1 MQANGSI
8 VAIRDAKKTP
18 KRSRRTTQEQSN
30 NDEPSLVTTLVT
42 QFEMSA
48 GTFNESPESD
58 LAYNK
63 TAEKN
68 SSESQTAEKNSS
80 ESLFSMQ
87 SLEPLDPI
95 KDNTAI
101 VSNPPE
107 ADESPKSLN
116 DDENS
121 QTEFKEE
128 IIEEGEIESTDDE
141 HDDESQ
147 TIKELS
153 ATNFFEACQVDVPYQ
168 NQKQIPLFKIPIDFK
183 FKNRK
188 LQEQELSEQE
198 YKNARLS
205 LPKEE
210 RKKLMKKTPKIFYL
224 STFDRLEYDKIRK
237 RMRNKISKEDL
248 KCTSKSEFKRQLI
261 LYPECFLLVP
271 ISDKRQKM
279 MDEEFDKALFYEIIQ
294 FKQFPEKKDFDHA
307 YLDQTFEPD
316 KDQSWFK
323 IDESENFHPETG

>member
-8 VAIRDAKKTP
+8 VAIRDGAKKTP
-18 KRSRRTTQEQSN
+18 KRSRRTTLSNQEQSN
-30 NDEPSLVTTLVT
+30 NDEPSLDTTLVT
-42 QFEMSA
+42 QFDMSA
-48 GTFNESPESD
+48 GTFNERPSSD

-63 TAEKN
+63 TAEN
-68 SSESQTAEKNSS
+68 NSS

-87 SLEPLDPI
+87 SLDPI
-95 KDNTAI
+95 HIIDKTPSDF
-101 VSNPPE
+101 NPPQ

-121 QTEFKEE
+121 QTAEFKEE
-128 IIEEGEIESTDDE
+128 IIEKDEDQSQSTDDE

-153 ATNFFEACQVDVPYQ
+153 ATNFFESCVVDVPYQ

-210 RKKLMKKTPKIFYL
+210 RKKLTKKTPKIFYL
-224 STFDRLEYDKIRK
+224 STFDRLEYDQIRK

-248 KCTSKSEFKRQLI
+248 KCTSKSDFKRQLI

-279 MDEEFDKALFYEIIQ
+279 MVEEFDNALFYEFIQ
-294 FKQFPEKKDFDHA
+294 HKQFPEEKDFDHA
-307 YLDQTFEPD
+307 YLDQTFEPE

-323 IDESENFHPETG
+323 IDESQNFHPETGK